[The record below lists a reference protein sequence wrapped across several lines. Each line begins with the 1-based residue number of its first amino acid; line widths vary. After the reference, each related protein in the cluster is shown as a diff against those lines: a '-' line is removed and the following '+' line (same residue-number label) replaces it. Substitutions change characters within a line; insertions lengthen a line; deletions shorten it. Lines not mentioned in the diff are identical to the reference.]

1 MRLCREYILGLSIEL
16 ERRKLPSLDVKR
28 NLELAAYFTRAQL
41 QPSHKLNALQVA
53 MTQSFKNKNYA
64 SASYFAE
71 ELLKI
76 SNNSGPRA
84 EQAMK
89 LKIKLIQLLMIP
101 LKLILILLLNLIFVV
116 VVLHQFIKV
125 NHLLKKH

>member
-1 MRLCREYILGLSIEL
+1 
-16 ERRKLPSLDVKR
+16 
-28 NLELAAYFTRAQL
+28 
-41 QPSHKLNALQVA
+41 